1 MNNWDSYRRKQVN
14 IEKAVANKEVSDLMK
29 AHYKYL
35 NSVLVKTEAD

>member
-14 IEKAVANKEVSDLMK
+14 IEKAVTNKEVSDLMMM
-29 AHYKYL
+29 HYKYL